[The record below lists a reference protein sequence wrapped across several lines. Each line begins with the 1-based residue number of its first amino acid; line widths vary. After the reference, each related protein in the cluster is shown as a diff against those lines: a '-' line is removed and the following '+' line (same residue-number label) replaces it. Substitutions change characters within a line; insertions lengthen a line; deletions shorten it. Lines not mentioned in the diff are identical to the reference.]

1 MANDFKRVSFM
12 NFFYLKDGCE
22 SMTFKNLPELLSH
35 FRHLHGNQKKVC
47 TCGAHGNNCKIIF

>member
-12 NFFYLKDGCE
+12 NFFYLKDGCG

-35 FRHLHGNQKKVC
+35 FRHLHGNQKKV
-47 TCGAHGNNCKIIF
+47 